1 MVMMPL
7 LAALFVVAPAGPV
20 TLARKY
26 TANEKLAYAVKATL
40 NAEHRGGSLETWIP
54 EDLDITYTFATQTQ
68 ALKAD
73 GIAQILYTR
82 PTFTI
87 TEGETFTSPPKS
99 KVDKLNQTVQL
110 TMSPINEILD
120 VKDLTPK
127 KKKTRLD
134 LAPVPGRQAMSFLG
148 DFIGEVQRLSLFVG
162 SFDSALD
169 LAPRLP
175 LDEVKVG
182 DTWKRTV
189 SYQPQKLKSKDN
201 KQVVQRLDY
210 TYTYKGVVASQG
222 KQVQR
227 VEATLEFSND
237 LAEFF
242 NQTVEMTSEDT
253 GLKKIPLKLSAKI
266 LFDLDLK
273 SGKTIFAEANGV
285 GGFQIFTTEDDDQA
299 TYEEKYKGRT
309 TLQLVGTAMVP
320 PTTKK

>member
-1 MVMMPL
+1 MLPL
-7 LAALFVVAPAGPV
+7 LAALFVIAPADSV
-20 TLARKY
+20 TLSRKY
-26 TANEKLAYAVKATL
+26 TANEKLAYSVHATM
-40 NAEHRGGSLETWIP
+40 NAEHRGGALETWIP
-54 EDLDITYTFATQTQ
+54 EDLDITYSFTTLTQ

-99 KVDKLNQTVQL
+99 KVDKLNQSVRL

-127 KKKTRLD
+127 KDKKGVLFVRTPAR
-134 LAPVPGRQAMSFLG
+134 RQAMSFLG
-148 DFIGEVQRLSLFVG
+148 EFIGEIQRLSLFVG

-210 TYTYKGVVASQG
+210 TYTYRGIVQSQG
-222 KQVQR
+222 KSVQR

-242 NQTVEMTSEDT
+242 NQTVESTSEDT

-266 LFDLDLK
+266 NFDLDVK
-273 SGKTIFAEANGV
+273 SGKTIYAEANGA
-285 GGFQIFTTEDDDQA
+285 GGFQVFTTEDDDDA

-309 TLQLVGTAMVP
+309 ILKLVGTSIVP
-320 PTTKK
+320 PKPQK